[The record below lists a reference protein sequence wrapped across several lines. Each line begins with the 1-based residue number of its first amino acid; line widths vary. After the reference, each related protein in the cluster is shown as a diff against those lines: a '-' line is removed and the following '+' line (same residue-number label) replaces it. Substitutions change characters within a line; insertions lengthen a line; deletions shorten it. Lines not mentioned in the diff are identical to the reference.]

1 MQSAA
6 PRLQGG
12 GFEASFVSVLVWWL
26 MPLFAAHLSIA
37 AFWPAVRGPNRSGR
51 VMKALGSRSSA
62 PTHCTSLRASRR
74 TGRPRML
81 LSWHAISSRSLF
93 SSVCRLGGSEL
104 GMEKL
109 QTCSSCIF
117 HKKGTELHL
126 RLGSLSSE
134 LHLRLGSLSRFK
146 PPLKSYLVD
155 SLIQGL
161 AGWPGAQV
169 ACWAASLLLPVRVSG
184 PKQASPPTALSPC
197 QLPEKEAALLGTR

>member
-51 VMKALGSRSSA
+51 VTKALGSRSSA

-93 SSVCRLGGSEL
+93 SSVCRLGGSEI

-126 RLGSLSSE
+126 RLGSLS
-134 LHLRLGSLSRFK
+134 RFK
-146 PPLKSYLVD
+146 PPLKSRLVD

-169 ACWAASLLLPVRVSG
+169 ACWAASLLLPVRMSG

-197 QLPEKEAALLGTR
+197 QLPEKGAALLGTR